1 MLTGSISLAHAL
13 IAAGLVDEYR
23 LFVYPTVQGSGRRLF
38 PDGAAIPRLALV
50 ETAQSLRVGH
60 HAAALQRGL
69 NSTESGRA
77 LSHRGGRIRGVDIE
91 DPDAEER
98 WDDDR
103 DETEAQ
109 RLDRNWSSLLQE
121 LRVAQTGVQLLTG
134 FLLILPFQPR
144 FAGLDAVMRTV
155 YLVTVSCSIGATVL
169 LVAPVSMHRVLFRR
183 HRLETLVAVSH
194 KYAIVG
200 TMLLG
205 IGPRRCR
212 RRHLRQRGGQNR
224 RLDRRRMHTG
234 VAHRF
239 LVCDAAA
246 GPPPHATPLI
256 DVCDHPDRGTPG
268 PC

>member
-1 MLTGSISLAHAL
+1 M
-13 IAAGLVDEYR
+13 
-23 LFVYPTVQGSGRRLF
+23 
-38 PDGAAIPRLALV
+38 
-50 ETAQSLRVGH
+50 
-60 HAAALQRGL
+60 
-69 NSTESGRA
+69 
-77 LSHRGGRIRGVDIE
+77 DIE
-91 DPDAEER
+91 DPDAEKR

-144 FAGLDAVMRTV
+144 FAELDAVMRTV

-205 IGPRRCR
+205 TALAGVAVVIFDSVVGRT
-212 RRHLRQRGGQNR
+212 G
-224 RLDRRRMHTG
+224 RLDRRRMHAG
-234 VAHRF
+234 GAYRF

-246 GPPPHATPLI
+246 GPAPTRHLLLTFVTTLS
-256 DVCDHPDRGTPG
+256 RGTPG